1 MYVPLVL
8 THLSPFM
15 MIRFSG
21 MTRRWS
27 RDMQKDATGKLE
39 TAQVFDVAD
48 ECEAIMTV
56 DEEFNEEIEDAELMQ
71 RLANLRNWTEQV

>member
-1 MYVPLVL
+1 
-8 THLSPFM
+8 
-15 MIRFSG
+15 
-21 MTRRWS
+21 
-27 RDMQKDATGKLE
+27 MQKDATGKLE

-71 RLANLRNWTEQV
+71 RLANLRN